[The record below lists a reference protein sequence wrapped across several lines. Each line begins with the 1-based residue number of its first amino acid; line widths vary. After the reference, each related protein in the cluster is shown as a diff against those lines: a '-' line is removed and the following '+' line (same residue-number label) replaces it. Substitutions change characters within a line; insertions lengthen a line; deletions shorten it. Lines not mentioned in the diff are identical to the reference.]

1 MDIREAETML
11 FSKRKIKI
19 FYCTDN
25 FKEQSTLRAEMDL
38 VLLCIRENKM
48 HIYLHK

>member
-11 FSKRKIKI
+11 FSKRKILI
-19 FYCTDN
+19 FYCTHN
-25 FKEQSTLRAEMDL
+25 FKEQSTLRTEMDL
-38 VLLCIRENKM
+38 ISLCTRENKM